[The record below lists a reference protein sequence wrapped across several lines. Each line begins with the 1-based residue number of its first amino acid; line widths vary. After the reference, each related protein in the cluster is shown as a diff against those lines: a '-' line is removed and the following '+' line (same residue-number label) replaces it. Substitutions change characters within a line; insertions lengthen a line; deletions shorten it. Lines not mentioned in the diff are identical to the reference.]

1 LCEKKSDK
9 ECKDNLLKYL
19 RVIEIENFNNSETF
33 IKDLLLK
40 KMNNKLSS
48 SKVTSVFIDYEL
60 DNE

>member
-19 RVIEIENFNNSETF
+19 RVIEIEGFNNSEKF